1 MTRRLVLLAAVAAV
15 AAVLGAGL
23 AACGDTSKTITV
35 GALYPRTGPQ
45 GPGGTEELR
54 GVQLAAEWAN
64 NNSVVE
70 GTKIKLAQVDASR
83 AEAVPDAMDS
93 LARRGVSVVL
103 GSHGSAISAAA
114 AREATVK
121 KLAFFETGA
130 VGQTAP
136 DDSNGTNFFRLAPMG
151 ANLGRAAI
159 NFVQDELAAKLPA
172 HGPLRYGVAYVDD
185 PYGRAV
191 GQGALDTIEE
201 RGLTLA
207 GSFPYDANAKDF
219 GPVAT
224 QIGNARPDVL
234 FSAAYVDDG
243 VAVRRALVAAHTPLL
258 AAIGTSS
265 SYCMQEFGDAL
276 GTDAVGLFAS
286 DKPDA
291 ADVNASALTLEG
303 RHSLEWASQRY
314 RELWHEPMGAAALSG
329 FSNAYALFV
338 HVLPSAGDLS
348 APSVAKAALAVKLPQ
363 GALANGGGLDLAPP
377 GAVDAG
383 ANRRS
388 AGVIEEWI
396 APGKK
401 TTVWPPAFA
410 EHPVEALP
418 LA

>member
-1 MTRRLVLLAAVAAV
+1 MIRRLVLLVAVV
-15 AAVLGAGL
+15 ALLGAAL
-23 AACGDTSKTITV
+23 AACGDTSKTITI

-54 GVQLAAEWAN
+54 GVQLAADWAN
-64 NNSVVE
+64 NASVVE
-70 GTKIKLAQVDASR
+70 GTRIKLVQVDAAR

-93 LARRGVSVVL
+93 LAQRGASIVL

-130 VGQTAP
+130 VGLTAP

-191 GQGALDTIEE
+191 GQGALDAINE
-201 RGLTLA
+201 RGLTQV

-219 GPVAT
+219 GPLVAR
-224 QIGNARPDVL
+224 IGAARPDVL

-243 VAVRRALVAAHTPLL
+243 VAVRKALVDAHTPLL

-265 SYCMQEFGDAL
+265 SYCMQAFGDAL
-276 GTDAVGLFAS
+276 GPDAVGLFAS

-291 ADVNASALTLEG
+291 ADVNASALTPEG
-303 RHSLEWASQRY
+303 RRMLDWASKRY
-314 RELWHEPMGAAALSG
+314 QAKWHQPMGAAALSG

-338 HVLPSAGDLS
+338 HVLPAAGNLS
-348 APSVAKAALAVKLPQ
+348 VPSVAKAALSVKLPQ

-383 ANRRS
+383 ANRRA

-401 TTVWPPAFA
+401 ATVWPPAFA

>member
-1 MTRRLVLLAAVAAV
+1 MIRRLVVALAVVAVVNTA
-15 AAVLGAGL
+15 L
-23 AACGDTSKTITV
+23 AACSDSSKAITV
-35 GALYPRTGPQ
+35 GTLYLRTGPQ

-54 GVQLAAEWAN
+54 GVQLAADWAN
-64 NNSVVE
+64 DSSVVE
-70 GTKIKLAQVDASR
+70 GTRIKLADVDAVR
-83 AEAVPDAMDS
+83 AGAVPDAMDS
-93 LARRGVSVVL
+93 LVKKGASMVL
-103 GSHGSAISAAA
+103 GSQGSAISAAA

-121 KLAFFETGA
+121 RLAFFKTGA

-159 NFVQDELAAKLPA
+159 NFVQDQLSTKLPA

-191 GQGALDTIEE
+191 AQGALDTIKE
-201 RGLTLA
+201 RGLVSA
-207 GSFPYDANAKDF
+207 GSFPYDANVKDF
-219 GPVAT
+219 GPLVA
-224 QIGNARPDVL
+224 QIGAARPDVL
-234 FSAAYVDDG
+234 FSAAYIDDG
-243 VAVRRALVAAHTPLL
+243 VAVRKALVASKTPLL

-265 SYCMQEFGDAL
+265 SYCMQAFGDAL
-276 GTDAVGLFAS
+276 GPDAVGLFAS

-291 ADVNASALTLEG
+291 ADVNASALTPEG
-303 RHSLEWASQRY
+303 RRMLAWASKRY
-314 RELWHEPMGAAALSG
+314 QAKWHEPMGAAALSG

-338 HVLPSAGDLS
+338 HVLPAAGNL
-348 APSVAKAALAVKLPQ
+348 SVANVGKAAVSVKLDQ
-363 GALANGGGLDLAPP
+363 GSLANGGGLDLAPP

-401 TTVWPPAFA
+401 ATVWPPAFA

>member
-1 MTRRLVLLAAVAAV
+1 MIRRLAPVVLV
-15 AAVLGAGL
+15 AVLVGAVL
-23 AACGDTSKTITV
+23 AACGDSSKTITV

-45 GPGGTEELR
+45 GAGGTEELR
-54 GVQLAAEWAN
+54 GVQLAADWAN
-64 NNSVVE
+64 DTSVAE
-70 GTKIKLAQVDASR
+70 GTRIRLAAVDAAR
-83 AEAVPDAMDS
+83 AEQVPDAMDG
-93 LARRGVSVVL
+93 LARRGVSIVL

-136 DDSNGTNFFRLAPMG
+136 DDSNGTNFFRMAPMG
-151 ANLGRAAI
+151 ANLGRSAI
-159 NFVQDELAAKLPA
+159 DFVQDQLAPKLPA

-191 GQGALDTIEE
+191 AQGALDTVKE
-201 RGLTLA
+201 RGLVLA

-219 GPVAT
+219 GPMVA
-224 QIGNARPDVL
+224 QIGAAKPDVL

-243 VAVRRALVAAHTPLL
+243 VAVRKALVAAHTPLL

-265 SYCMQEFGDAL
+265 SYCMQAFGDAL

-303 RHSLEWASQRY
+303 RHTLEWASQRF

-338 HVLPSAGDLS
+338 HVLPGAGDLS
-348 APSVAKAALAVKLPQ
+348 APSVAKAALAVKL
-363 GALANGGGLDLAPP
+363 
-377 GAVDAG
+377 
-383 ANRRS
+383 
-388 AGVIEEWI
+388 
-396 APGKK
+396 
-401 TTVWPPAFA
+401 
-410 EHPVEALP
+410 
-418 LA
+418 

>member
-1 MTRRLVLLAAVAAV
+1 MIRRLVFLVAVAV
-15 AAVLGAGL
+15 VVGAGL
-23 AACGDTSKTITV
+23 ASCGDSSKTITI
-35 GALYPRTGPQ
+35 GTLYPRTGPQ

-54 GVQLAAEWAN
+54 GVQLAADWAN
-64 NNSVVE
+64 DASVVQ
-70 GTKIKLAQVDASR
+70 GTRIKLVDVDATR

-93 LARRGVSVVL
+93 LARRGASIVL

-114 AREATVK
+114 AREATVR

-172 HGPLRYGVAYVDD
+172 HAPLRYGVAYVDD

-191 GQGALDTIEE
+191 AQGALDTIKE

-219 GPVAT
+219 GPVAAH
-224 QIGNARPDVL
+224 IGAAHPDVL

-258 AAIGTSS
+258 AGIGTSS
-265 SYCMQEFGDAL
+265 SYCMQAFGDAL

-291 ADVNASALTLEG
+291 ADVNSSALTPEG
-303 RHSLEWASQRY
+303 RRMLEWASERY
-314 RELWHEPMGAAALSG
+314 RARWHEPMGAAALSG

-338 HVLPSAGDLS
+338 HVLPAAGNLS
-348 APSVAKAALAVKLPQ
+348 VPSVAKAALTVKLPQ
-363 GALANGGGLDLAPP
+363 GSLANGGGLDLAPP

>member
-1 MTRRLVLLAAVAAV
+1 MLRRLALPVVVVALLGTA
-15 AAVLGAGL
+15 L
-23 AACGDTSKTITV
+23 AACADSSKTITV
-35 GALYPRTGPQ
+35 GALYPRSGPQ
-45 GPGGTEELR
+45 GPGGTEEFR
-54 GVQLAAEWAN
+54 GVELAADWAN
-64 NNSVVE
+64 NTSVVE
-70 GTKIKLAQVDASR
+70 GTRIKLAPVDAAR
-83 AEAVPDAMDS
+83 AEAVPDAIDS
-93 LARRGVSVVL
+93 LARRGVSIVV

-114 AREATVK
+114 ARQATLR

-159 NFVQDELAAKLPA
+159 NFVEDELAPKLPP
-172 HGPLRYGVAYVDD
+172 HGRLRYGVAYVDD

-191 GQGALDTIEE
+191 AQGAFDALKD
-201 RGLTLA
+201 RGLLLA
-207 GSFPYDANAKDF
+207 GSVPYDANATDF
-219 GPVAT
+219 GPVASR
-224 QIGNARPDVL
+224 IAALHPDVL
-234 FSAAYVDDG
+234 FSAAYVADG
-243 VAVRRALVAAHTPLL
+243 VAVRKALVASRTRLL

-265 SYCMQEFGDAL
+265 SYCMQAFGDAL
-276 GTDAVGLFAS
+276 GPDAVGLFAS

-291 ADVNASALTLEG
+291 ADVNASALTPEG
-303 RHSLEWASQRY
+303 RRTLDWASKRY
-314 RELWHEPMGAAALSG
+314 VARWHVPMSAAALSG

-338 HVLPSAGDLS
+338 HVLPAAGTLTV
-348 APSVAKAALAVKLPQ
+348 PSVARAALTVKLPA

-401 TTVWPPAFA
+401 ATVWPPAFA

-418 LA
+418 MA

>member
-1 MTRRLVLLAAVAAV
+1 MLRRLVPFVAVV
-15 AAVLGAGL
+15 AVLGAVL
-23 AACGDTSKTITV
+23 AACGDSSKAITIGT
-35 GALYPRTGPQ
+35 LYPRTGPQ
-45 GPGGTEELR
+45 GPGGTEEFR
-54 GVQLAAEWAN
+54 GVQLAADWAN
-64 NNSVVE
+64 NASVVQ
-70 GTKIKLAQVDASR
+70 GTRIKLASVDAAR
-83 AEAVPDAMDS
+83 AEQVPDAMDD
-93 LARRGVSVVL
+93 LARRGASIVL

-130 VGQTAP
+130 VGDTAP

-159 NFVQDELAAKLPA
+159 NFVQDELSTKLPA
-172 HGPLRYGVAYVDD
+172 HAPLRYAVDYVDD

-191 GQGALDTIEE
+191 AQGALDTIKE
-201 RGLTLA
+201 RGLDLV
-207 GSFPYDANAKDF
+207 GSFPYDPNAKDF
-219 GPVAT
+219 VGPVVS
-224 QIGNARPDVL
+224 QIAAAHPDVL
-234 FSAAYVDDG
+234 FSAAYVPDG
-243 VAVRRALVAAHTPLL
+243 VAVRQALVANHVPLL
-258 AAIGTSS
+258 SAIGTSS
-265 SYCMQEFGDAL
+265 SYCMQAFGDAL
-276 GTDAVGLFAS
+276 GPDAVGLFAS

-291 ADVNASALTLEG
+291 ADVNASALTPEG
-303 RHSLEWASQRY
+303 RRMLDWAAKRY
-314 RELWHEPMGAAALSG
+314 KDRWHEPMGAAALSG

-338 HVLPSAGDLS
+338 HVLPAAGNLS
-348 APSVAKAALAVKLPQ
+348 VPSVAKAALVVKLPQ

-401 TTVWPPAFA
+401 ATVWPPAFA
-410 EHPVEALP
+410 EHPVQALP

>member
-1 MTRRLVLLAAVAAV
+1 MIRRLVLAAVVAAV
-15 AAVLGAGL
+15 VGTAL

-54 GVQLAAEWAN
+54 GVQLATDWAN
-64 NNSVVE
+64 DASVVE
-70 GTKIKLAQVDASR
+70 GTRIKLAEVDAAR
-83 AEAVPDAMDS
+83 AEQVPDAMDS
-93 LARRGVSVVL
+93 LARRGASIVL

-130 VGQTAP
+130 VGLTAP

-159 NFVQDELAAKLPA
+159 DFEQDQLSTKLPA

-191 GQGALDTIEE
+191 AQGALDAIKE
-201 RGLTLA
+201 RGLVLV
-207 GSFPYDANAKDF
+207 GSFPYDANVKDF
-219 GPVAT
+219 APVAAT
-224 QIGNARPDVL
+224 IGAAHPDVL

-243 VAVRRALVAAHTPLL
+243 VAVRKALVAAHTPLL

-265 SYCMQEFGDAL
+265 SYCMQAFGDAL
-276 GTDAVGLFAS
+276 GSDAVGLFAS

-291 ADVNASALTLEG
+291 ADVNA
-303 RHSLEWASQRY
+303 
-314 RELWHEPMGAAALSG
+314 AALSG
-329 FSNAYALFV
+329 FSNAYALFN
-338 HVLPSAGDLS
+338 HVLPVAGDLS
-348 APSVAKAALAVKLPQ
+348 VPSVAKAALAVKLPQ

-383 ANRRS
+383 ANRRA

-396 APGKK
+396 SSGKK
-401 TTVWPPAFA
+401 ATVWPPAFA

>member
-1 MTRRLVLLAAVAAV
+1 MIRRLVLLVAVV
-15 AAVLGAGL
+15 ALLGAAL
-23 AACGDTSKTITV
+23 AACGDSSKTITI

-45 GPGGTEELR
+45 GPGGSEELR
-54 GVQLAAEWAN
+54 GVQLAADWAN
-64 NNSVVE
+64 NATVVE
-70 GTKIKLAQVDASR
+70 GTRIKLVQVDAAR

-93 LARRGVSVVL
+93 LAQRGASIVL

-130 VGQTAP
+130 VGLTAP

-159 NFVQDELAAKLPA
+159 NFVQDELSAKLPA

-191 GQGALDTIEE
+191 GQGALDAINE
-201 RGLTLA
+201 RGLTLV

-219 GPVAT
+219 GPLVAR
-224 QIGNARPDVL
+224 IGAARPDVL

-243 VAVRRALVAAHTPLL
+243 VAVRKALVEAHTPLL

-265 SYCMQEFGDAL
+265 SYCMQAFGDAL
-276 GTDAVGLFAS
+276 GPDAVGLFAS

-291 ADVNASALTLEG
+291 ADVNASALTPEG
-303 RHSLEWASQRY
+303 RQMLDWASKRY
-314 RELWHEPMGAAALSG
+314 QAKWHQPMGAAALSG

-338 HVLPSAGDLS
+338 HVLPAAGNLS
-348 APSVAKAALAVKLPQ
+348 VPLVAKAALSVKLPQ

-383 ANRRS
+383 ANRRA

-401 TTVWPPAFA
+401 ATVWPPAFA

>member
-1 MTRRLVLLAAVAAV
+1 MTRRFVPVLVLVAL
-15 AAVLGAGL
+15 LGAVL
-23 AACGDTSKTITV
+23 AACGDSSKAITI

-54 GVQLAAEWAN
+54 GVQLAADWAN
-64 NNSVVE
+64 DSSVVQ
-70 GTKIKLAQVDASR
+70 GTRIRLVEVDAAR

-93 LARRGVSVVL
+93 LARRGASVVL

-159 NFVQDELAAKLPA
+159 SFVQDQLATKLPA
-172 HGPLRYGVAYVDD
+172 HGPLRYGVTYVDD
-185 PYGRAV
+185 AYGRAV
-191 GQGALDTIEE
+191 AQGALDTIKE
-201 RGLTLA
+201 RGLILA
-207 GSFPYDANAKDF
+207 GAFGYDAHATDF
-219 GPVAT
+219 APLVGRVGA
-224 QIGNARPDVL
+224 ARPDVL
-234 FSAAYVDDG
+234 FTAAYIDDG
-243 VAVRRALVAAHTPLL
+243 VAVRKALVAAHTPLL
-258 AAIGTSS
+258 AGIGTSS
-265 SYCMQEFGDAL
+265 SYCMQAFGDRL

-291 ADVNASALTLEG
+291 ADVQASALTPEG
-303 RHSLEWASQRY
+303 RRALEWASGRY
-314 RELWHEPMGAAALSG
+314 KAQWHEPMGAAALSG

-338 HVLPSAGDLS
+338 HVLPAAGGAVR
-348 APSVAKAALAVKLPQ
+348 APSVAKAALATKLPQ
-363 GALANGGGLDLAPP
+363 GSLANGGGLDLAPP

-388 AGVIEEWI
+388 AGVIEEWV

-401 TTVWPPAFA
+401 ATVWPPAFA

-418 LA
+418 LS

>member
-1 MTRRLVLLAAVAAV
+1 MIRRVLPVVAVV
-15 AAVLGAGL
+15 AVLGTVL
-23 AACGDTSKTITV
+23 AACGDSSKTITI

-45 GPGGTEELR
+45 GSGGTEEFH
-54 GVQLAAEWAN
+54 GVQLAADWAN
-64 NNSVVE
+64 STSVVQ
-70 GTKIKLAQVDASR
+70 GTKIKLAPVDAAR
-83 AEAVPDAMDS
+83 AEQVPDAMDG
-93 LARRGVSVVL
+93 LARRGVSIVI

-114 AREATVK
+114 AREATIK

-130 VGQTAP
+130 VGDIAP

-159 NFVQDELAAKLPA
+159 NFVQDELSTKLPA

-191 GQGALDTIEE
+191 AQGALDTIKE
-201 RGLTLA
+201 RGLTLS

-219 GPVAT
+219 TPVAA
-224 QIGNARPDVL
+224 QIGAAHPDVL

-243 VAVRRALVAAHTPLL
+243 VAVRKALVAAHTPLL

-265 SYCMQEFGDAL
+265 SYCMQAFGDAL
-276 GTDAVGLFAS
+276 GSDAVGLFAS

-291 ADVNASALTLEG
+291 ADVNAAALTPEG
-303 RHSLEWASQRY
+303 RRMLEWASKRY
-314 RELWHEPMGAAALSG
+314 QAVWHQPMGAAALSG
-329 FSNAYALFV
+329 FSNAYALFN
-338 HVLPSAGDLS
+338 HVLPVAGDLS
-348 APSVAKAALAVKLPQ
+348 VPSVAKAALAVKLPQ

-383 ANRRS
+383 ANRRA

-396 APGKK
+396 SSGKK
-401 TTVWPPAFA
+401 ATVWPPAFA

>member
-1 MTRRLVLLAAVAAV
+1 MIRRLAIAAVVVAV
-15 AAVLGAGL
+15 VGTAL

-54 GVQLAAEWAN
+54 GVQLAADWAN
-64 NNSVVE
+64 DSTVVE
-70 GTKIKLAQVDASR
+70 GTRIKLAEVDAAR
-83 AEAVPDAMDS
+83 AEAVPDAMES
-93 LARRGVSVVL
+93 LARRGASIVL

-114 AREATVK
+114 ARVATVK

-159 NFVQDELAAKLPA
+159 DFVHDELSAKLPV

-191 GQGALDTIEE
+191 SQGALDAIKE
-201 RGLTLA
+201 RGLVLA
-207 GSFPYDANAKDF
+207 GSFPYGADAKNFA
-219 GPVAT
+219 PLVS
-224 QIGNARPDVL
+224 QIGAAKPDVL

-243 VAVRRALVAAHTPLL
+243 VAVRKALVAAHTPLL
-258 AAIGTSS
+258 AALGTSS
-265 SYCMQEFGDAL
+265 SYCMQAFGDAL
-276 GTDAVGLFAS
+276 GADAVGLFAS

-291 ADVNASALTLEG
+291 VDVNASALTPEG
-303 RHSLEWASQRY
+303 RHMLEWASKRY
-314 RELWHEPMGAAALSG
+314 QAKWHQPMGAAALSG

-338 HVLPSAGDLS
+338 HVLPAAGNLS
-348 APSVAKAALAVKLPQ
+348 VPSVAKAALSVKLPQ

-377 GAVDAG
+377 GSVDAG

-401 TTVWPPAFA
+401 ATVWPPAFA

>member
-1 MTRRLVLLAAVAAV
+1 MIRRLVIALAVVAVVSTA
-15 AAVLGAGL
+15 L
-23 AACGDTSKTITV
+23 AACGDSSKTITV
-35 GALYPRTGPQ
+35 GTLYPRTGPQ

-54 GVQLAAEWAN
+54 GVQLAANWAN
-64 NNSVVE
+64 DSSVVE
-70 GTKIKLAQVDASR
+70 GTRIKLAQVDAAR

-93 LARRGVSVVL
+93 LAKKGASIVL

-130 VGQTAP
+130 VGLTAP

-159 NFVQDELAAKLPA
+159 DFVQDQLSTKLPA

-191 GQGALDTIEE
+191 AQGALDTIKD

-207 GSFPYDANAKDF
+207 GSFPYSANAKDF
-219 GPVAT
+219 GPLVA
-224 QIGNARPDVL
+224 QIGASHPDVL

-243 VAVRRALVAAHTPLL
+243 VAVRKALVAAHTPLL
-258 AAIGTSS
+258 SAIGTSS
-265 SYCMQEFGDAL
+265 SYCMQAFGDAL
-276 GTDAVGLFAS
+276 GPDAVGLFAS

-291 ADVNASALTLEG
+291 ADVNASALTPEG
-303 RHSLEWASQRY
+303 RHMLEWASKRY
-314 RELWHEPMGAAALSG
+314 QDQWHQPMGAAALSG

-338 HVLPSAGDLS
+338 HVLPAAGNLS
-348 APSVAKAALAVKLPQ
+348 VPSVAKAALSVKLPQ
-363 GALANGGGLDLAPP
+363 GSLANGGGLDLAPP
-377 GAVDAG
+377 GAIDAG
-383 ANRRS
+383 GNRRS

-401 TTVWPPAFA
+401 ATVWPPAFA

>member
-1 MTRRLVLLAAVAAV
+1 MIRRLLLIVAVVAV
-15 AAVLGAGL
+15 VGTAL
-23 AACGDTSKTITV
+23 AACGDSSKTITI
-35 GALYPRTGPQ
+35 GALYPRTGSQ
-45 GPGGTEELR
+45 GSGGTNEFR
-54 GVQLAAEWAN
+54 GVELAADWAN
-64 NNSVVE
+64 DASVAK
-70 GTKIKLAQVDASR
+70 GTKIKLASVDAAR
-83 AEAVPDAMDS
+83 AEQVPDAMDA
-93 LARRGVSVVL
+93 LARRGASIVI

-136 DDSNGTNFFRLAPMG
+136 EDSNGTNFFRMAPMG
-151 ANLGRAAI
+151 ANLGRSAI
-159 NFVQDELAAKLPA
+159 DFVQDQLASKLPTR
-172 HGPLRYGVAYVDD
+172 GPLRYGVAYVDD

-191 GQGALDTIEE
+191 AQGALDTIKE
-201 RGLTLA
+201 RGLDLV
-207 GSFPYDANAKDF
+207 GSFAYDANAKDF
-219 GPVAT
+219 SPVA
-224 QIGNARPDVL
+224 ARIAAAHPDVL

-243 VAVRRALVAAHTPLL
+243 VAVRKALVAAHTPLL

-265 SYCMQEFGDAL
+265 SYCMQAFGNAL
-276 GTDAVGLFAS
+276 GPDAVGLFAS

-291 ADVNASALTLEG
+291 ADVNASALTPEG
-303 RHSLEWASQRY
+303 RRMLDWASKRY
-314 RELWHEPMGAAALSG
+314 QSIWHQPMDAAALSG

-338 HVLPSAGDLS
+338 HVLPQAGKLS
-348 APSVAKAALAVKLPQ
+348 VPDVAKAALAVKLPQ
-363 GALANGGGLDLAPP
+363 GSLANGGGLDLAPP

-383 ANRRS
+383 GNRRA

-401 TTVWPPAFA
+401 ATVWPPAFA

>member
-1 MTRRLVLLAAVAAV
+1 VIRRLLVLVAVVAV
-15 AAVLGAGL
+15 VGTAL
-23 AACGDTSKTITV
+23 AACGDSSKTITI
-35 GALYPRTGPQ
+35 GALYPRTGSQ
-45 GPGGTEELR
+45 GSGGTNEFH
-54 GVQLAAEWAN
+54 GVQLAADWAN
-64 NNSVVE
+64 SASIAQ
-70 GTKIKLAQVDASR
+70 GTKIKLDAVDAAR
-83 AEAVPDAMDS
+83 AEQVPDAMDG
-93 LARRGVSVVL
+93 LARRGVSIVI

-130 VGQTAP
+130 VGDIAP
-136 DDSNGTNFFRLAPMG
+136 DDSNGTNFFRMAPMG
-151 ANLGRAAI
+151 ANLGRSAI
-159 NFVQDELAAKLPA
+159 NFIQDEMSAKLPA
-172 HGPLRYGVAYVDD
+172 HGPLRYAVDYVDD

-191 GQGALDTIEE
+191 AQGALDTIKD
-201 RGLTLA
+201 RGLNLV
-207 GSFPYDANAKDF
+207 GSISYDANAKDF
-219 GPVAT
+219 SPVAAK
-224 QIGNARPDVL
+224 IAAAHPDVL

-243 VAVRRALVAAHTPLL
+243 VAVRKALVDAHVPLL

-265 SYCMQEFGDAL
+265 SYCMQAFGDAL
-276 GTDAVGLFAS
+276 GPDAVGLFAS

-291 ADVNASALTLEG
+291 ADVNASALTPEG
-303 RHSLEWASQRY
+303 RRMLDWASKRY
-314 RELWHEPMGAAALSG
+314 QAIWHKPMDAAALSG

-338 HVLPSAGDLS
+338 HVLPQAGKLTVPD
-348 APSVAKAALAVKLPQ
+348 VAKAALTVKLPQ

-388 AGVIEEWI
+388 AGIIEEWI

-401 TTVWPPAFA
+401 ATVWPPAFA